1 MATIPP
7 IQSGLSGVQSGLQ
20 NINRDTAT
28 IASASTLQSSGN
40 ITEPLVNLINDKQQV
55 QASAK
60 IIEASNAMLGSILDI
75 KV

>member
-1 MATIPP
+1 MATIPA
-7 IQSGLSGVQSGLQ
+7 IQSGLSSVQSGLQ
-20 NINRDTAT
+20 NLNRDAAT
-28 IASASTLQSSGN
+28 IASASTLQSNDN

-60 IIEASNAMLGSILDI
+60 IIETSNAMLGSILNI